1 MGGHDSTT
9 PAAAVPA
16 EAQVQRA
23 WRPGAGAGRW
33 AHACAAGGGGAHLG
47 GREGGGGGATAAE
60 IGSCTS
66 AGVERGWQAGTHARS
81 AVTAQLR
88 CGAGGACGGLVPHA
102 RLLAAAVPPGP
113 RADGGSHRTSVWCVE
128 LGVPRACCCTIGV
141 LVVDMEQHQLR
152 EGTAGFRGA
161 MLRCS
166 CHHWR
171 PGSSPHQ
178 GNVST
183 HHGTTKHDEEAM
195 SEESEAAAAAA
206 PWGSGHIRTR
216 RRVAK
221 FHPPGW
227 IQELAGD
234 LSQLRAPDC
243 GGHEGMEGGQLDQ
256 LSLDTCRP
264 PPSIAAAAAD
274 SADCSLRGRRR
285 PRWLLSIVTRIHQ
298 QLQQQLVECAGGWAL
313 ALALQSAGYTPA
325 RAGQGRGGVGA
336 GDRIPDDG
344 PTPAAALLL
353 LLKRLVRCQLPPPRP
368 VTATSQ
374 LT

>member
-1 MGGHDSTT
+1 
-9 PAAAVPA
+9 
-16 EAQVQRA
+16 
-23 WRPGAGAGRW
+23 
-33 AHACAAGGGGAHLG
+33 
-47 GREGGGGGATAAE
+47 
-60 IGSCTS
+60 
-66 AGVERGWQAGTHARS
+66 
-81 AVTAQLR
+81 
-88 CGAGGACGGLVPHA
+88 
-102 RLLAAAVPPGP
+102 
-113 RADGGSHRTSVWCVE
+113 
-128 LGVPRACCCTIGV
+128 
-141 LVVDMEQHQLR
+141 
-152 EGTAGFRGA
+152 
-161 MLRCS
+161 
-166 CHHWR
+166 
-171 PGSSPHQ
+171 
-178 GNVST
+178 
-183 HHGTTKHDEEAM
+183 M

-344 PTPAAALLL
+344 PTPAAAALLLLL
-353 LLKRLVRCQLPPPRP
+353 LLKRLVRCQLPAPRP

-374 LT
+374 LAWSQKPGHRQRLCRRHCPGYMHPRHVPVGASKLPCQCVGCSSHVLCSCHLPHHPDPCPYPYWTAQASECCSGPVDLLRLCCCCCSRGQLLRKY